1 MLKKIYSFFT
11 DTLWTLP
18 LAKQTTRLRFGL
30 RLLRTLVLTVR
41 GSREDII
48 GLRASA
54 LTVYTLLA
62 VVPMAALAFG
72 IAKGFGLKQYLEQQL
87 YENFK
92 GQQEVL
98 DWIIQFADSFL
109 DDTKGGIIAGIGLAI
124 LFWSVLKV
132 VSNIESS
139 FNTIWQI
146 KRSRSLFRKFSDYL
160 SLMLIAPIL
169 FIISSSATVFITTHI
184 EEITSEIEL
193 FGLIAPAISF
203 LVRLTPYFVMWLM
216 FTFLYMFMPNTKVNF
231 KSALIGGIV
240 AGTAFV
246 LLQWLYINLQ
256 IGVSRYN
263 AIYGSFA
270 VLPLFIVWLQISW
283 LIVMFGAELAFSDQ
297 NVKQYEFESQ
307 VDNISLYSKKTIALI
322 ITHLLV
328 KQFTKAEGP
337 LTAEEISSQLKIPI
351 RLVDKILYEL
361 VECNILSETVSPNTE
376 ERAYQPAQDADNL
389 SIAYVIDQMEHLGK
403 DKIMALEDQSH
414 ERIKEIVS
422 NSRMNTYKG
431 DAATLLKNI

>member
-1 MLKKIYSFFT
+1 MYSFFT
-11 DTLWTLP
+11 DTLWNLP
-18 LAKQTTRLRFGL
+18 LAKQTIRLRFGL
-30 RLLRTLVLTVR
+30 RLLRTLVLAVK
-41 GSREDII
+41 GSLEDNIV
-48 GLRASA
+48 LRASA

-87 YENFK
+87 YENLE

-98 DWIIQFADSFL
+98 DWIIQLANSFL
-109 DDTKGGIIAGIGLAI
+109 ENTKGGIIAGIGLAI
-124 LFWSVLKV
+124 LLWSVLKV

-160 SLMLIAPIL
+160 SIILIAPIL
-169 FIISSSATVFITTHI
+169 FIISSSATVFITTRL
-184 EEITSEIEL
+184 EEIITEI
-193 FGLIAPAISF
+193 GLLGFIAPVISF
-203 LVRLTPYFVMWLM
+203 LMRLTPYFVMWLM
-216 FTFLYMFMPNTKVNF
+216 FTFLYMFMPNDKVSF
-231 KSALIGGIV
+231 KSALIGGVV
-240 AGTAFV
+240 AGSAFV
-246 LLQWLYINLQ
+246 LLQWLYVTLQ

-263 AIYGSFA
+263 AVYGSFA

-283 LIVMFGAELAFSDQ
+283 IIIMFGAELSFSDQ
-297 NVKQYEFESQ
+297 NVKHYEFDSDVES
-307 VDNISLYSKKTIALI
+307 ISLYSKKTIALI

-337 LTAEEISSQLKIPI
+337 LTAEVISSQLKIPI
-351 RLVDKILYEL
+351 LLVRNILYEL
-361 VECNILSETVSPNTE
+361 VECNILSETVSPDTE

-389 SIAYVIDQMEHLGK
+389 SIAYVINQMEHLGK
-403 DKIMALEDQSH
+403 DKVMDLEDQSH

-422 NSRMNTYKG
+422 NSRMNTYEG
-431 DAATLLKNI
+431 DTATLLKNI

>member
-1 MLKKIYSFFT
+1 MLKKIYPFFT
-11 DTLWTLP
+11 DTLWNLP
-18 LAKQTTRLRFGL
+18 LARQTTGLRFGL
-30 RLLRTLVLTVR
+30 RLLRTLVLAVR

-87 YENFK
+87 YKNFK

-98 DWIIQFADSFL
+98 DWIIQFANSFL
-109 DDTKGGIIAGIGLAI
+109 DNTKGGVVAGIGLAI

-132 VSNIESS
+132 LSNIEGS

-160 SLMLIAPIL
+160 SIMLIAPTL
-169 FIISSSATVFITTHI
+169 FIISSSATVFISTGI
-184 EEITSEIEL
+184 EEIITEMEL
-193 FGLIAPAISF
+193 LGFIAPVISF
-203 LVRLTPYFVMWLM
+203 LLRLTPYFVMWLM
-216 FTFLYMFMPNTKVNF
+216 FTFLYMFMPYDRVSF

-240 AGTAFV
+240 AGSAFV
-246 LLQWLYINLQ
+246 LFQWLYINLQ
-256 IGVSRYN
+256 VGVSRYN

-270 VLPLFIVWLQISW
+270 VLPLFIVWLQTSW
-283 LIVMFGAELAFSDQ
+283 LIVMFGAELSFSHQ
-297 NVKQYEFESQ
+297 NVKQYEFESH
-307 VDNISLYSKKTIALI
+307 VENISLYSKKTIALI

-328 KQFTKAEGP
+328 KRFTKAEGP

-351 RLVDKILYEL
+351 LLVRKILYEL
-361 VECNILSETVSPNTE
+361 VECNILSETVSPDTE

-389 SIAYVIDQMEHLGK
+389 SIAYVINQMEHLGK
-403 DKIMALEDQSH
+403 DKVMALEDQSH

-422 NSRMNTYKG
+422 NSRMNTYEG

>member
-1 MLKKIYSFFT
+1 MLKKIYTFFT

-18 LAKQTTRLRFGL
+18 LAKQTTRLRLGL
-30 RLLRTLVLTVR
+30 RVLRTLDLAVR
-41 GSREDII
+41 GSLDDNI

-87 YENFK
+87 YENLE

-98 DWIIQFADSFL
+98 DWIIQFANSFL
-109 DDTKGGIIAGIGLAI
+109 DNTEGGIVAGIGLAI
-124 LFWSVLKV
+124 LLWSVLKV

-160 SLMLIAPIL
+160 SIMLIAPIL
-169 FIISSSATVFITTHI
+169 FIISSSATVFISTRI
-184 EEITSEIEL
+184 EEIITEIEL
-193 FGLIAPAISF
+193 LGFIAPAISF
-203 LVRLTPYFVMWLM
+203 LMHLTPYFVMWLM
-216 FTFLYMFMPNTKVNF
+216 FTFLYMFMPNDRVSF

-240 AGTAFV
+240 AGSAFV
-246 LLQWLYINLQ
+246 AAQWLYINLQ
-256 IGVSRYN
+256 VGVSRYN
-263 AIYGSFA
+263 VIYGSFA

-283 LIVMFGAELAFSDQ
+283 LIVMFGAELSFSDQ
-297 NVKQYEFESQ
+297 NVKQYEFESH
-307 VDNISLYSKKTIALI
+307 VENISLYSKKTIALI

-328 KQFTKAEGP
+328 KQFTKAEDP

-351 RLVDKILYEL
+351 LLVRKILYEL
-361 VECNILSETVSPNTE
+361 VECNILSENVSPNTE

-389 SIAYVIDQMEHLGK
+389 SIAYVINQMEHLGK
-403 DKIMALEDQSH
+403 DKVMDLEDQSH

-422 NSRMNTYKG
+422 NSRMNTYEG